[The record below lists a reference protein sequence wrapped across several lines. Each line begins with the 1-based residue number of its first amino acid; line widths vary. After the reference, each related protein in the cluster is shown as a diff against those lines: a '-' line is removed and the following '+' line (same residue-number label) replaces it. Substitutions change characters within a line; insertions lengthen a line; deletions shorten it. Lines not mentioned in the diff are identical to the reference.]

1 MKPFAPVQCDVD
13 GKGVVYVDT
22 WEYIGWCITGINR
35 IQQHA
40 EKVVRYVIRAQCQ
53 ISKDMDMPIVR
64 HNAKRKNSV
73 SDALN
78 SI

>member
-1 MKPFAPVQCDVD
+1 MLLKPFAPVQCDVD

-40 EKVVRYVIRAQCQ
+40 EKVVRYV
-53 ISKDMDMPIVR
+53 VR